1 MDSHVAQLV
10 EMGFDARA
18 AAGALHDMGSM
29 PAALN
34 FLTENPGWLPDA
46 LHPTASTPSDAVV
59 AYEASVPRVVARTY
73 FEDDSRNDV
82 FTDDGWFRTGDVATI
97 DREAY
102 IQITDRKKD
111 IIVNSGGDNVA
122 PQRVEG
128 MLTVEPEIE
137 QAMVYGDKRPHLVAL
152 LVPNT
157 DFAADWA
164 SFRTCRRC
172 CLAMDSSGP
181 VAPTRETS

>member
-73 FEDDSRNDV
+73 FEISVSARSQSW
-82 FTDDGWFRTGDVATI
+82 T
-97 DREAY
+97 E
-102 IQITDRKKD
+102 QRKIAAFEELHK
-111 IIVNSGGDNVA
+111 VSA
-122 PQRVEG
+122 RP
-128 MLTVEPEIE
+128 P
-137 QAMVYGDKRPHLVAL
+137 RPHAL
-152 LVPNT
+152 L
-157 DFAADWA
+157 
-164 SFRTCRRC
+164 
-172 CLAMDSSGP
+172 
-181 VAPTRETS
+181 

>member
-73 FEDDSRNDV
+73 FEISVSARSQSW
-82 FTDDGWFRTGDVATI
+82 T
-97 DREAY
+97 E
-102 IQITDRKKD
+102 QRKIAAFEELHK
-111 IIVNSGGDNVA
+111 VTARPRQHALAQPPA
-122 PQRVEG
+122 PA
-128 MLTVEPEIE
+128 P
-137 QAMVYGDKRPHLVAL
+137 RP
-152 LVPNT
+152 
-157 DFAADWA
+157 
-164 SFRTCRRC
+164 
-172 CLAMDSSGP
+172 
-181 VAPTRETS
+181 